1 MGVNFDLASFVGLKT
16 GLFELKATGEG
27 VSSDRDEEDISIENE
42 NFSGLFVLDVNL
54 DSLLFVVNTVCD
66 TVVTQELNA
75 LFLEDLLVFLGYFGI
90 QEWADHRSMLN
101 NSNFCAET
109 GIHRAHLES
118 DDSTSEDDHL
128 FWDRGKF
135 QRSC

>member
-66 TVVTQELNA
+66 TVVT
-75 LFLEDLLVFLGYFGI
+75 
-90 QEWADHRSMLN
+90 
-101 NSNFCAET
+101 
-109 GIHRAHLES
+109 
-118 DDSTSEDDHL
+118 
-128 FWDRGKF
+128 
-135 QRSC
+135 